1 MSEKNRYLDII
12 KNQRSSKTKKKF
24 SGTLLD
30 YLQIVEEDPTVTDH
44 AHKRLYDAIVE
55 RGSATM
61 DKSDA
66 RRRKLFNDENVK
78 ILQRTP
84 ALQGSKNPASCKGQ
98 ETLAGETKAAD
109 VGRPVQASKLRRHQ
123 QENAELQS

>member
-12 KNQRSSKTKKKF
+12 KNQRSTKTKKKF

-30 YLQIVEEDPTVTDH
+30 YLQLVEKDPTVTDH

-78 ILQRTP
+78 IYDYFQEEFF
-84 ALQGSKNPASCKGQ
+84 GMESVISK
-98 ETLAGETKAAD
+98 
-109 VGRPVQASKLRRHQ
+109 VMRFLRS
-123 QENAELQS
+123 AMK